1 LVKASRETD
10 TMSIVITGASGH
22 LGRST
27 AELVLGRVPASEV
40 ILTTRHPEDLSDLA
54 ERGAEV
60 RAADFER
67 PETLVG
73 AFEGGEKLLLI
84 STPDLDRRA
93 AQHRAAI
100 GAARVAGVRH
110 VSYTSYL
117 NPAEENPAAVTPSHR
132 DTEEALRESGL
143 DWTALRNAFY
153 AEYQVPA
160 GAQAIATG
168 RLVHNN
174 GEGRTAYVSREDC
187 AAAAAAVLAT
197 GGHEGR
203 AYDITGPQPLG
214 QDDVAALLS
223 EVSGRPVEAVALD
236 DEEFVRGLAAAGVP
250 ERVARE
256 ISTYGRAIREDYL
269 GESSDAVEFLTGS
282 PPRSLREV
290 FEAHRGELMQGVSA

>member
-1 LVKASRETD
+1 
-10 TMSIVITGASGH
+10 MSIVITGASGH

-40 ILTTRHPEDLSDLA
+40 ILTTRHPEELSDLA

-60 RAADFER
+60 RRADFER

-100 GAARVAGVRH
+100 EAAKVAGVRH

-117 NPAEENPAAVTPSHR
+117 NPVEANPAAITPSHR
-132 DTEEALRESGL
+132 DTEKALRESGL

-160 GAQAIATG
+160 GAQAISTG

-187 AAAAAAVLAT
+187 AAAAAAVLTT

-203 AYDITGPQPLG
+203 AYDITGPRPLG
-214 QDDVAALLS
+214 QEDVAALLS

-236 DEEFVRGLAAAGVP
+236 DEEFVRGLAAAGIP
-250 ERVARE
+250 EPVARG

-269 GESSDAVEFLTGS
+269 GEVSDAVEFLTGR

>member
-1 LVKASRETD
+1 
-10 TMSIVITGASGH
+10 MSIVITGASGH

-27 AELVLGRVPASEV
+27 AERVLDRVPASEV
-40 ILTTRHPEDLSDLA
+40 VLTTRHPEELSDLA

-60 RAADFER
+60 RRADFGR
-67 PETLVG
+67 P
-73 AFEGGEKLLLI
+73 EKLLLI
-84 STPDLDRRA
+84 STQDLDRRA

-100 GAARVAGVRH
+100 EAARVAGVRH

-117 NPAEENPAAVTPSHR
+117 NPVEENPAAVTPSHR

-143 DWTALRNAFY
+143 EWTALRNAFY
-153 AEYQVPA
+153 AEYQVPS

-187 AAAAAAVLAT
+187 AAAAAAVLTT

-203 AYDITGPQPLG
+203 AYDITGPQPLS

-223 EVSGRPVEAVALD
+223 EISGRPVEAVAVD
-236 DEEFVRGLAAAGVP
+236 DEEFIQGLAAAGIP
-250 ERVARE
+250 EPVARG
-256 ISTYGRAIREDYL
+256 ISTYGRAIREGYL
-269 GESSDAVEFLTGS
+269 GEASGAVEDLTGR
-282 PPRSLREV
+282 PPRSLRDV
-290 FEAHRGELMQGVSA
+290 FEAHRSEMMQGVSA

>member
-1 LVKASRETD
+1 
-10 TMSIVITGASGH
+10 MSIVITGASGH

-40 ILTTRHPEDLSDLA
+40 VLTTRHPEELSDLA

-60 RAADFER
+60 RKADFGS

-100 GAARVAGVRH
+100 EAAKVAGVRH

-117 NPAEENPAAVTPSHR
+117 NPVEENPAVITPSHK

-143 DWTALRNAFY
+143 EWTALRNAFY
-153 AEYQVPA
+153 AEYQVPS

-187 AAAAAAVLAT
+187 AAAAAAILTT

-203 AYDITGPQPLG
+203 AYDITGPQSLG

-223 EVSGRPVEAVALD
+223 EVSGRPVEAVAID
-236 DEEFVRGLAAAGVP
+236 DEEFVRGLAAAGIP
-250 ERVARE
+250 EPVGRGIA
-256 ISTYGRAIREDYL
+256 SYGRAIREGFI
-269 GESSDAVEFLTGS
+269 GEASGAVEDLTGR

-290 FEAHRGELMQGVSA
+290 FQAHRGELMQGVSA